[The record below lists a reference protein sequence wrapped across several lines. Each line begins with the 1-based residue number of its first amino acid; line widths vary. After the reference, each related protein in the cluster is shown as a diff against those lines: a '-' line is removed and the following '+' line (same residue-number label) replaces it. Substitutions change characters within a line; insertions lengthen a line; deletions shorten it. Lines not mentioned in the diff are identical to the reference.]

1 MAMSHDLVIRGGEV
15 VDGSG
20 SDRFRAD
27 VAVDGGRITAV
38 GDVSDGG
45 RREIDAEGHVVT
57 PGFIDGHTHFD
68 AQVFFEPLGT
78 SSCFHGVTSVV
89 MGNCGFTLAPA
100 RADAR
105 ALVVRNLERAE
116 DMDADALAA
125 GIDWE
130 WETFA
135 EYLDA
140 VERRP
145 LCINFA
151 AQVGHSALRTW
162 AMGER
167 AFDEEASDDDLALM
181 ERELRAAMHAGAIG
195 FTTSRSDQHETSD
208 DRRVASRVGSWD
220 EVCRL
225 VNVLS
230 DVGMGVFELA
240 TPVGGDT
247 PPEVRA
253 DAIAAMK
260 ALALSSGVPMTFGVL
275 AALGNRRELLD
286 LIAETNAAG
295 GRMFGQSHSRGITV
309 VMSFLSR
316 LPFDRLPLWAE
327 VRAGTPDEQLCAL
340 RDESL
345 RRKLVEEAHHGDY
358 GRSIG
363 AETPK
368 PDFTRMRVFDRPM
381 PPNPTVAE
389 ASAARGVDP
398 VELILDLAVETG
410 LGQLFTQPLTPSDD
424 DSLLPVLRTPNTVM
438 TFSDSGAH
446 VSQIA
451 DSSIQTHLLAYWV
464 REREAF
470 TLEEAIRMLTDV
482 PARAWDFSGRG
493 LVREGYAADLNVLEP
508 GTVAPELPTVEHDFP
523 AGARRLVQKAS
534 GFRATIVAGDV
545 VVDRGEPTGNRP
557 GRLLRHGIGAS
568 DRS

>member
-1 MAMSHDLVIRGGEV
+1 MGG
-15 VDGSG
+15 SPPSARS
-20 SDRFRAD
+20 SDR
-27 VAVDGGRITAV
+27 
-38 GDVSDGG
+38 G

-57 PGFIDGHTHFD
+57 PGFVDGHTHFD
-68 AQVFFEPLGT
+68 AQVFWEPLGT
-78 SSCFHGVTSVV
+78 SSCYHGVTSVV

-100 RADAR
+100 RPDAR

-116 DMDADALAA
+116 DMDAASLAA

-145 LCINFA
+145 LGINFA
-151 AQVGHSALRTW
+151 AQIGHSALRTW

-181 ERELRAAMHAGAIG
+181 EHELRAAMHAGAIG

-208 DRRVASRVGSWD
+208 DRRVASRVGSWN

-225 VNVLS
+225 VGVLG
-230 DVGMGVFELA
+230 DLGVGVFELA
-240 TPVGGDT
+240 TPVGRDT
-247 PPEVRA
+247 SPEERARGAARDEGARPVVGRSDDFRRVGRTRVPQRGARADRRDQRRGRPDVRA
-253 DAIAAMK
+253 VTLPRHHGRDV
-260 ALALSSGVPMTFGVL
+260 VPHPPAVRQV
-275 AALGNRRELLD
+275 AVVV
-286 LIAETNAAG
+286 G
-295 GRMFGQSHSRGITV
+295 G
-309 VMSFLSR
+309 
-316 LPFDRLPLWAE
+316 A
-327 VRAGTPDEQLCAL
+327 AGTPSEQLRAL

-345 RRKLVEEAHHGDY
+345 RRKLVDEAHHGDY

-363 AETPK
+363 AETPR
-368 PDFTRMRVFDRPM
+368 PDFDRMRVFDRPL

-389 ASAARGVDP
+389 AAAARGVDP
-398 VELILDLAVETG
+398 VELIIDLAIDTE
-410 LGQLFTQPLTPSDD
+410 LRQFFAQPLTPSDD
-424 DSLLPVLRTPNTVM
+424 DSVLTAISTPDTVM

-482 PARAWDFSGRG
+482 PARACGLRRPRARARG
-493 LVREGYAADLNVLEP
+493 LRGRPQRARPRHSRTRAPHGRARLPRRRAPPRAEGHRNP
-508 GTVAPELPTVEHDFP
+508 RH
-523 AGARRLVQKAS
+523 
-534 GFRATIVAGDV
+534 
-545 VVDRGEPTGNRP
+545 DRGRRRRRGRRSTHRRP
-557 GRLLRHGIGAS
+557 PREAPPQRAVRLGIGPGAS
-568 DRS
+568 IHAGPRPAYRARVQRTQATVGGNGHR

>member
-1 MAMSHDLVIRGGEV
+1 MGGMSHDLVIRGGEV

-20 SDRFRAD
+20 GDRFRAD

-38 GDVSDGG
+38 GDVGERG

-57 PGFIDGHTHFD
+57 PGFVDGHTHFD
-68 AQVFFEPLGT
+68 AQVFWEPLGT

-100 RADAR
+100 RPDAR
-105 ALVVRNLERAE
+105 ELVVRNLERAE
-116 DMDADALAA
+116 DMDAASLAA

-135 EYLDA
+135 QYLDA

-145 LCINFA
+145 LGINFA
-151 AQVGHSALRTW
+151 AQIGHSALRTW

-167 AFDEEASDDDLALM
+167 AFEEEASDDDLAEM
-181 ERELRAAMHAGAIG
+181 GRELRAAMRAGAIG

-208 DRRVASRVGSWD
+208 DRPVASRFGSWD
-220 EVCRL
+220 EVSRL
-225 VNVLS
+225 VGVLGELG
-230 DVGMGVFELA
+230 VGVFELA
-240 TPVGGDT
+240 TPLGRDT
-247 PPEVRA
+247 SPEARA
-253 DAIAAMK
+253 EALRAMQ
-260 ALALSSGVPMTFGVL
+260 ALALSSGVPMTFGVS
-275 AALGNRRELLD
+275 AGRGFRNELLE
-286 LIAETNAAG
+286 LIGETNAAG
-295 GRMFGQSHSRGITV
+295 GRMFGQSHCRGISV

-316 LPFDRLPLWAE
+316 LPFDKLPLWAE
-327 VRAGTPDEQLCAL
+327 VRAGTPAEQLRAL

-345 RRKLVEEAHHGDY
+345 RRKLVDEAHHGDY

-368 PDFTRMRVFDRPM
+368 PDFTRMRVFDRPV

-389 ASAARGVDP
+389 AAEARRVDP
-398 VELILDLAVETG
+398 VELVIDLAIGTD
-410 LGQLFTQPLTPSDD
+410 LRQLFSQPLTPSDD
-424 DSLLPVLRTPNTVM
+424 ESVLTAISTPDTVM

-470 TLEEAIRMLTDV
+470 TLEEGVHMLTGV
-482 PARAWDFSGRG
+482 PARAWDFRDRG
-493 LVREGYAADLNVLEP
+493 LVREGYVADLNVLDP
-508 GTVAPELPTVEHDFP
+508 ATVAPELPTVVHDFP
-523 AGARRLVQKAS
+523 AGARRLLQKAT
-534 GFRATIVAGDV
+534 GFRATIVSGEV
-545 VVDRGEPTGNRP
+545 VVDDGAPTGARP
-557 GRLLRHGIGAS
+557 GKLLRNALA
-568 DRS
+568 

>member
-145 LCINFA
+145 LGINFA

-208 DRRVASRVGSWD
+208 DRRVASRVGSWG